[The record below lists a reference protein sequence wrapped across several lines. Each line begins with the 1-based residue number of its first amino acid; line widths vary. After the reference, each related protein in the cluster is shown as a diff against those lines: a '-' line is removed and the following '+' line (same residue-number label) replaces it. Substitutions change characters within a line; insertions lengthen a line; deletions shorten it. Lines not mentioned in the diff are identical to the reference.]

1 MAYNVLTQ
9 ADARN
14 KFIAIFKE
22 KVIPVRKG
30 ADQLLA
36 WIEQTDFFSAPASTR
51 FHGAFEGGLCNHSLA
66 VYEQLLRVNQA
77 WSFNFTEAQM
87 ALVAL
92 CHDLTKCNCYKV
104 SSRNVKNDR
113 TGQWEKVPFYQ
124 FEEQAPFGFHG
135 PKSAF
140 IVQSFVRLTWEEGCA
155 IACHMGFSDQQN
167 MNSVSNVYGMY
178 SLAWALHVADEAAS
192 WVDGI

>member
-1 MAYNVLTQ
+1 MAYNILTKE
-9 ADARN
+9 DARN
-14 KFIAIFKE
+14 KFISIFKE

-30 ADQLLA
+30 GDQLLA

-104 SSRNVKNDR
+104 SSRNVK
-113 TGQWEKVPFYQ
+113 K
-124 FEEQAPFGFHG
+124 
-135 PKSAF
+135 
-140 IVQSFVRLTWEEGCA
+140 
-155 IACHMGFSDQQN
+155 
-167 MNSVSNVYGMY
+167 
-178 SLAWALHVADEAAS
+178 
-192 WVDGI
+192 